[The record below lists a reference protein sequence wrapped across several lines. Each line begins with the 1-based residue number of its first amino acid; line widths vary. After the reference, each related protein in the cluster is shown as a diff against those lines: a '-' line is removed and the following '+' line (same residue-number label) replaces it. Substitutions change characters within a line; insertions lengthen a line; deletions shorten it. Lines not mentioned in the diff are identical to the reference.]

1 MSNMTSIVTRG
12 YVDDKNGFSGPFSW
26 WRNNLDWRFWT
37 VQGYQPFCQSG
48 RAVTDDFGNLVVV

>member
-12 YVDDKNGFSGPFSW
+12 YVQDGCGFSGPFSW
-26 WRNNLDWRFWT
+26 WRNTLDRRFWS

-48 RAVTDDFGNLVVV
+48 LAVIDDFGTLVAV